1 VVGAVEEEAVLE
13 PAVVTVVAT
22 VVATAAVMVLVTVG
36 VMVSP
41 LAIAMAGPASR
52 SAMAVG
58 RRSMHPVASIAR
70 GRQLDGYPLR
80 RRDGRIRQV
89 G

>member
-1 VVGAVEEEAVLE
+1 MVGAVEEEAVLE
-13 PAVVTVVAT
+13 PAVVT

>member
-13 PAVVTVVAT
+13 PAVAT
-22 VVATAAVMVLVTVG
+22 AVATAAVMVLVTVG

-41 LAIAMAGPASR
+41 LAIAMADPASR

-58 RRSMHPVASIAR
+58 QRSLHPAASIAR
-70 GRQLDGYPLR
+70 VRQLDGYPLR

>member
-1 VVGAVEEEAVLE
+1 MVGAVEEEAVLE

-22 VVATAAVMVLVTVG
+22 AAATVLVTVG

>member
-1 VVGAVEEEAVLE
+1 VEEEAVLE
-13 PAVVTVVAT
+13 PAVVT

>member
-1 VVGAVEEEAVLE
+1 MEEEAVLE

-22 VVATAAVMVLVTVG
+22 AAATVLVTVG

>member
-1 VVGAVEEEAVLE
+1 MEEEAVLE
-13 PAVVTVVAT
+13 PAVVT